1 MEPEPQVDAMGEE
14 EKKLTQCEMLEGEV
28 VSLIT
33 RAYEEYD
40 LPQEAIWGVLFKSL
54 MREVIFHVGSEY
66 FLTEEDFDDD
76 EY

>member
-1 MEPEPQVDAMGEE
+1 MEPNTQVDTMGKE

-28 VSLIT
+28 MSLIN

-40 LPQEAIWGVLFKSL
+40 LPQEAIWGVLLKSL
-54 MREVIFHVGSEY
+54 MREMIFHVGSEY
-66 FLTEEDFDDD
+66 FLTEEDLDD

>member
-1 MEPEPQVDAMGEE
+1 MEPNAQVDTMGKE

-28 VSLIT
+28 MSLIS

-40 LPQEAIWGVLFKSL
+40 LPQEAIWGVLLKSL
-54 MREVIFHVGSEY
+54 MREMIFHVGSEY
-66 FLTEEDFDDD
+66 FLTEEDLDD

>member
-1 MEPEPQVDAMGEE
+1 M
-14 EKKLTQCEMLEGEV
+14 
-28 VSLIT
+28 SLIT